1 MLLLSIPLAT
11 YTIFLLILV
20 AAVLKKNNKTDSV
33 FADDISIV
41 IPFRNEQHNLPA
53 LLESLKNQI
62 FPGKIE
68 IILVDDQ
75 STDNSVGI
83 VKDLKDQYPHT
94 IVLLSS
100 IFDPSKKMSSKQQAL
115 DLGIRSSK
123 NPWIALTDADMQ
135 LQPQWLKSLISGIS
149 KDSGLVF
156 GHTAL
161 LKPTSCFEHAQAF
174 QLEFLF
180 ATAYAFYKCG
190 IQGSCMGNNVLISK
204 KAYLETGGHD
214 AVGYSIVE
222 DRALMSHFQKSGFKT
237 GAVTPFLPHA
247 LTYPCKT
254 WNEFQHQMKRWAIGG
269 FNWKSNLLPIGFL
282 FLIQN
287 IILLVSVFYR
297 FSEMIAIHS
306 WINFIITW
314 YFVSVTL
321 KKIGSTQKPLWFPL
335 FYLFLQVEVLLFLTQ
350 LLFKR
355 QVVWKNREV

>member
-180 ATAYAFYKCG
+180 ATAYAFYK
-190 IQGSCMGNNVLISK
+190 
-204 KAYLETGGHD
+204 
-214 AVGYSIVE
+214 
-222 DRALMSHFQKSGFKT
+222 
-237 GAVTPFLPHA
+237 
-247 LTYPCKT
+247 
-254 WNEFQHQMKRWAIGG
+254 
-269 FNWKSNLLPIGFL
+269 
-282 FLIQN
+282 
-287 IILLVSVFYR
+287 
-297 FSEMIAIHS
+297 
-306 WINFIITW
+306 
-314 YFVSVTL
+314 
-321 KKIGSTQKPLWFPL
+321 
-335 FYLFLQVEVLLFLTQ
+335 
-350 LLFKR
+350 
-355 QVVWKNREV
+355 